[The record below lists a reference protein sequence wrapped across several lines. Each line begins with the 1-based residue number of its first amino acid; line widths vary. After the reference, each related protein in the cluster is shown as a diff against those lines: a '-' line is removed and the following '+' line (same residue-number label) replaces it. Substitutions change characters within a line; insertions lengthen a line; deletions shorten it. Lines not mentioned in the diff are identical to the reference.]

1 MYKSRKKSS
10 RSSSSRSASRHT
22 TDEAGI
28 MNMFNELADEE
39 DPTIITI
46 EGISKLGEN
55 IGIDP
60 FEDVRCLVLLWK
72 FGVEEKPGQVS
83 KDEWVKGCQTLG
95 VDSYDKIKSL
105 LPSFDLGFLVEEFR
119 AFYKFCFQFNRQ
131 GTHKTLDKELVVE
144 LLPLVVQDRI
154 GKERVTTFCK
164 FLSQSEDIAYKNT
177 TLDQWMSFYDFS
189 MENPDDLSGYDE
201 DESAWPCMIDDYVD
215 FMEQMQE

>member
-1 MYKSRKKSS
+1 MRIREKLCIPCLCHLHFISPSS
-10 RSSSSRSASRHT
+10 HLL
-22 TDEAGI
+22 
-28 MNMFNELADEE
+28 LA
-39 DPTIITI
+39 
-46 EGISKLGEN
+46 L
-55 IGIDP
+55 
-60 FEDVRCLVLLWK
+60 
-72 FGVEEKPGQVS
+72 
-83 KDEWVKGCQTLG
+83 
-95 VDSYDKIKSL
+95 SL
-105 LPSFDLGFLVEEFR
+105 PHI
-119 AFYKFCFQFNRQ
+119 KFCFQFNRQ

-164 FLSQSEDIAYKNT
+164 FLSQSEDIAYKNI